1 METDDLLIEE
11 VERRGYGIDIRYLR
25 GTCTISIPE
34 RGGQRNVNFNS
45 LESALRWIKA
55 LDNRRRVA

>member
-11 VERRGYGIDIRYLR
+11 VERRGYGIDIQYLR
-25 GTCTISIPE
+25 GKCTITIPD
-34 RGGQRNVNFNS
+34 GGRHRNVNFNS
-45 LESALRWIKA
+45 LESALRWIKT

>member
-55 LDNRRRVA
+55 LDN